1 MITLPTGPLLC
12 ILDCKVLRKDVNALG
27 SVVPPKVDIKLEKLD
42 CSDVSADELAE
53 VLVVLAVLVLIELIE
68 LTESAADGAFVT
80 DEVELAEAALSCEM
94 RLLSSVENC
103 PPIARSNPWCL

>member
-1 MITLPTGPLLC
+1 VVLITLPTGPLLC
-12 ILDCKVLRKDVNALG
+12 ILDCKVLRKDVSELG
-27 SVVPPKVDIKLEKLD
+27 SVVPPKVDIKFEKLD

-80 DEVELAEAALSCEM
+80 DEVALFDVALSCEM
-94 RLLSSVENC
+94 RLLNSVEN
-103 PPIARSNPWCL
+103 

>member
-1 MITLPTGPLLC
+1 MVLIMPPTGPLLC
-12 ILDCKVLRKDVNALG
+12 ILDCKVLRKDVSELG

-53 VLVVLAVLVLIELIE
+53 VLVVLAVLVLTELIE

-80 DEVELAEAALSCEM
+80 DEDALAEAALSCAM
-94 RLLSSVENC
+94 RLLSSVEN
-103 PPIARSNPWCL
+103 

>member
-1 MITLPTGPLLC
+1 MGL
-12 ILDCKVLRKDVNALG
+12 
-27 SVVPPKVDIKLEKLD
+27 VVPPKVDIKLEKLD

-53 VLVVLAVLVLIELIE
+53 VLVVLAVLVLTELIQ

-80 DEVELAEAALSCEM
+80 DEVALFDAALSCEM

>member
-1 MITLPTGPLLC
+1 LLC

-27 SVVPPKVDIKLEKLD
+27 LVVPPKVDIKLEKLD

-94 RLLSSVENC
+94 RLLNSVEN
-103 PPIARSNPWCL
+103 

>member
-1 MITLPTGPLLC
+1 LLC

-27 SVVPPKVDIKLEKLD
+27 LVVPPKVDIKLEKLD

-53 VLVVLAVLVLIELIE
+53 VLVVLAVLVLTELIQ

-80 DEVELAEAALSCEM
+80 DEVALFDAALSCEM

>member
-1 MITLPTGPLLC
+1 MLPTGPLLC
-12 ILDCKVLRKDVNALG
+12 ILDCKVLRKDVSELG

-53 VLVVLAVLVLIELIE
+53 VLVVLAVLVLTVLIE

-80 DEVELAEAALSCEM
+80 DEVALAGAALSCAM
-94 RLLSSVENC
+94 RLLSSEEN
-103 PPIARSNPWCL
+103 